1 MQPVLFYKLPNDV
14 APGAGR
20 RTHREVWRPLSH
32 AFALTR
38 NSVTVHARSQ
48 TQKSKR
54 SLMRASRKDKAAEAQ
69 PEAQIEWEEIH
80 VPADEMIEILP
91 GSLRFSCLFFS
102 TNSLPSRSTPYMTS
116 SARVFWKAKAE
127 PHKAYCAVVHANN
140 LLFQRAKGVG
150 GIVTGFC
157 NEDQGTDADMLTWLH
172 VVDIAKKAKQP
183 KKAKQTQKKKKK
195 IASKTVALLKVGDLV
210 EVTKP
215 GHRAGRHGRI
225 VDTSG
230 GVNGPTWFK
239 VRFDEKEDGD
249 AKFRMSELALVV
261 VDDDDDEEEE
271 EEDDDDEE
279 EEEDDE
285 VLVASFE
292 VVGREHSILSG
303 DRTSC
308 ITHIGL
314 ATQEQR
320 SALESGY
327 YMHSGDKG
335 GRIQWQ
341 PSRLG
346 KLPADLETFREP
358 ARDDGG
364 LNYISDERV
373 AEWDSLVSHLQEMVL
388 RPKDETRKELMEDY
402 MRKMNVLVVDNHR
415 KGTKGTEQ
423 ERLKMRMAYK
433 ALGKVL
439 AYHVQPATE
448 AGSSNAGKSL
458 VVWTEDEHMVQL
470 RKALQ
475 EAPEECL
482 LDVPISLHNVLFKL
496 EDDESNKRKGSSD
509 LPPAADQKKR
519 RTVVEPTGRRKA
531 AKGSSSSTK
540 DQQVHLAPATRAL
553 ADQLEV
559 LRRELE
565 EERKK
570 TAAEVVKVAA
580 QQQQI
585 QSLESDLRN
594 GQRRYELDQLAW
606 MVPFAANVSLV
617 TSAQQLLRRLQR
629 EGHVSKEDADAF
641 VPEPAP
647 FDLNSRPFNSGSAS
661 AQKFEHAFAYAR
673 RIVVQT
679 AGRGF
684 GRSY

>member
-1 MQPVLFYKLPNDV
+1 
-14 APGAGR
+14 
-20 RTHREVWRPLSH
+20 
-32 AFALTR
+32 
-38 NSVTVHARSQ
+38 
-48 TQKSKR
+48 
-54 SLMRASRKDKAAEAQ
+54 
-69 PEAQIEWEEIH
+69 
-80 VPADEMIEILP
+80 
-91 GSLRFSCLFFS
+91 
-102 TNSLPSRSTPYMTS
+102 MTT
-116 SARVFWKAKAE
+116 E
-127 PHKAYCAVVHANN
+127 
-140 LLFQRAKGVG
+140 
-150 GIVTGFC
+150 
-157 NEDQGTDADMLTWLH
+157 
-172 VVDIAKKAKQP
+172 
-183 KKAKQTQKKKKK
+183 
-195 IASKTVALLKVGDLV
+195 
-210 EVTKP
+210 
-215 GHRAGRHGRI
+215 
-225 VDTSG
+225 
-230 GVNGPTWFK
+230 
-239 VRFDEKEDGD
+239 
-249 AKFRMSELALVV
+249 
-261 VDDDDDEEEE
+261 
-271 EEDDDDEE
+271 
-279 EEEDDE
+279 
-285 VLVASFE
+285 
-292 VVGREHSILSG
+292 
-303 DRTSC
+303 
-308 ITHIGL
+308 
-314 ATQEQR
+314 EQR
-320 SALESGY
+320 SALENGY

-346 KLPADLETFREP
+346 KLPADLEIETFREP
-358 ARDDGG
+358 ARDDGD
-364 LNYISDERV
+364 LNYTSDGRV
-373 AEWDSLVSHLQEMVL
+373 PEEWDSLVSHLQEMVL
-388 RPKDETRKELMEDY
+388 RPKDVARKELMEDY

-433 ALGKVL
+433 VLGKVL
-439 AYHVQPATE
+439 AYHVMPATE

-470 RKALQ
+470 RKAMQ

-482 LDVPISLHNVLFKL
+482 LDVPISLQNVLFKH

-519 RTVVEPTGRRKA
+519 RKVAGNSDVKPTGRRKA

-559 LRRELE
+559 LRHELE

-580 QQQQI
+580 QQEQI
-585 QSLESDLRN
+585 QSLESELRN

-617 TSAQQLLRRLQR
+617 TSAQRSLRRLQR

-661 AQKFEHAFAYAR
+661 AQKFDHAFAYAR

-684 GRSY
+684 GR

>member
-1 MQPVLFYKLPNDV
+1 
-14 APGAGR
+14 
-20 RTHREVWRPLSH
+20 
-32 AFALTR
+32 
-38 NSVTVHARSQ
+38 
-48 TQKSKR
+48 
-54 SLMRASRKDKAAEAQ
+54 MRVSRKGKAAEAQ
-69 PEAQIEWEEIH
+69 PEAEIEYDEIH
-80 VPADEMIEILP
+80 LPEDEMIEILP
-91 GSLRFSCLFFS
+91 GSLQFVNLFFS
-102 TNSLPSRSTPYMTS
+102 TNSLPSRSTPYMMS

-127 PHKAYCAVVHANN
+127 PHKAYCAVVHANG

-157 NEDQGTDADMLTWLH
+157 DEDQGTDADPLSWLQ

-183 KKAKQTQKKKKK
+183 KKVKQAQKTKKK

-215 GHRAGRHGRI
+215 GHRALGRHGRI
-225 VDTSG
+225 VDISG
-230 GVNGPTWFK
+230 GVNGPKWFK
-239 VRFDEKEDGD
+239 VRFDEKEEGEPD
-249 AKFRMSELALVV
+249 AKFRSSELALVDDDDD
-261 VDDDDDEEEE
+261 DDDDDEEEE
-271 EEDDDDEE
+271 EEEEEEEDEDEDEDDGEEDEE
-279 EEEDDE
+279 EDDLEDDE

-292 VVGREHSILSG
+292 VVGREHSILSA
-303 DRTSC
+303 DRNSC

-314 ATQEQR
+314 ATQEQS
-320 SALESGY
+320 SALENGY
-327 YMHSGDKG
+327 YMQSGDKG

-358 ARDDGG
+358 ARDDGD
-364 LNYISDERV
+364 LNYISDGRV
-373 AEWDSLVSHLQEMVL
+373 AEWDSIVSHLHEMTH

-439 AYHVQPATE
+439 AYHVMPATE

-470 RKALQ
+470 RKAMQ
-475 EAPEECL
+475 EAPAECL
-482 LDVPISLHNVLFKL
+482 LDVPISLYNVLFKH

-509 LPPAADQKKR
+509 LPPADDQKKR
-519 RTVVEPTGRRKA
+519 RKGAGNSDKVPSGRRKA
-531 AKGSSSSTK
+531 AMGSSSSTK
-540 DQQVHLAPATRAL
+540 EQQAHLAPATRAL

-570 TAAEVVKVAA
+570 SAAEVVKVAA
-580 QQQQI
+580 QQEHI
-585 QSLESDLRN
+585 QRLESELRSC
-594 GQRRYELDQLAW
+594 QRRYELDQLAW

-617 TSAQQLLRRLQR
+617 NSAQRSLRRLQR

-661 AQKFEHAFAYAR
+661 AQKFDHAFAYAR

-684 GRSY
+684 GRS